1 MYTLNYLN
9 EKNLN
14 FFNDSACNH
23 HIMPPFKNLSPF
35 MYNDGMD
42 ILPHGILASLTI
54 LYVSIESIKH
64 VLGKTLLTVDMVKM
78 IF

>member
-1 MYTLNYLN
+1 
-9 EKNLN
+9 
-14 FFNDSACNH
+14 
-23 HIMPPFKNLSPF
+23 

-64 VLGKTLLTVDMVKM
+64 VLGTTLLTVDMVKM

>member
-1 MYTLNYLN
+1 ML
-9 EKNLN
+9 
-14 FFNDSACNH
+14 
-23 HIMPPFKNLSPF
+23 PFKTLSRF

-42 ILPHGILASLTI
+42 ILPHGILASLTL

-64 VLGKTLLTVDMVKM
+64 VLGTILLTIDTAKM

>member
-1 MYTLNYLN
+1 
-9 EKNLN
+9 
-14 FFNDSACNH
+14 
-23 HIMPPFKNLSPF
+23 

-64 VLGKTLLTVDMVKM
+64 VFGTILLSVELVKT